1 VEESSNSYNL
11 KLHKTFLP
19 FFDQFYQKPP
29 FQDFLYLINEKEK
42 KFLTR
47 RGKLTHFLEWRRK
60 EAQKLCQE
68 IPCLWEFDVERT
80 HHSLN
85 IDLGIKSNRTKR
97 PSITFKKLKRTPR
110 FLVVFLTTKKRGRS
124 YVDLSLCHKECEGFK
139 VWKRKVWIFRK
150 GGKKVFKLPKLV
162 FEDRK
167 LVKFCSTCKEE
178 LGKRIEDELH
188 REVL

>member
-1 VEESSNSYNL
+1 MTN
-11 KLHKTFLP
+11 
-19 FFDQFYQKPP
+19 
-29 FQDFLYLINEKEK
+29 
-42 KFLTR
+42 
-47 RGKLTHFLEWRRK
+47 FLEWKRK

-97 PSITFKKLKRTPR
+97 PGITLGKLGKTPR
-110 FLVVFLTTKKRGRS
+110 FRVIFLTTKEREES
-124 YVDLSLCHKECEGFK
+124 SVDLSLCPKECDGFK
-139 VWKRKVWIFRK
+139 VWQRKVWIYRK
-150 GGKKVFKLPKLV
+150 GKKRVFKLPKQV

-178 LGKRIEDELH
+178 LRKRIENELS
-188 REVL
+188 RETL